1 MTGKTHL
8 AGGVAAALILER
20 LAALAGLPFMAPPEP
35 VVVLGHPLPAF
46 ALGLTVAALGS
57 LLPDLDEPNS
67 LVSNLPRAGRGVVRS
82 TLRAKGVE
90 GVVRMLVEF
99 GLMFINL
106 FTRALS
112 GLVRACAFGHR
123 GATHWLI
130 TAVVLGLAAAGS
142 GWFIGFPALG
152 LWLFIGYASHLA
164 LDAMTISGLEMFQ
177 PLTGRTVHLL
187 PKPMWI
193 RTGSIVDSLLGGCFG
208 LVIAAAMFWQLAG
221 ATPTISRQW
230 WQHLIGQ

>member
-8 AGGVAAALILER
+8 AGGVAAALTLER
-20 LAALAGLPFMAPPEP
+20 LTAVAGLPVMAPPEP
-35 VVVLGHPLPAF
+35 VVGLGHPLSAF

-57 LLPDLDEPNS
+57 LLPDLDEPGS
-67 LVSNLPRAGRGVVRS
+67 LVSNLPRASRGVVRS

-90 GVVRMLVEF
+90 GAARLLIEMF
-99 GLMFINL
+99 LMFINL

-112 GLVRACAFGHR
+112 GVVRTLAFGHR

-130 TAVVLGLAAAGS
+130 TALVLSLAAAVS

-177 PLTGRTVHLL
+177 PLTSRTIHLL

-193 RTGSIVDSLLGGCFG
+193 RTGSLVDSLLGSCFG
-208 LVIAAAMFWQLAG
+208 MVIAAAIFWQMAG
-221 ATPTISRQW
+221 ATPAITRQW
-230 WQHLIGQ
+230 WQQLIGQ